1 MLLTFCSS
9 ASACTVNFSIVITS
23 SILRERK
30 KVTLVCWYFIQ
41 SMLQSILLF
50 TVAQVFEMSNANQ
63 GNNLHKWIL
72 LFNSLG
78 ALDVKIIPILC

>member
-1 MLLTFCSS
+1 
-9 ASACTVNFSIVITS
+9 
-23 SILRERK
+23 
-30 KVTLVCWYFIQ
+30 
-41 SMLQSILLF
+41 MLQSILLF

-78 ALDVKIIPILC
+78 ALDVKIIPIFC